1 MPTVSRE
8 NISLLNDKITVTVSK
23 EDYIPGFEKNLKQY
37 AKQANIPGFRKGMV
51 PVGVIRKMH
60 GPALFADEVLRSVE
74 QNLMSYLQ
82 NEKLDIFAQPLPG
95 ADNNI
100 SNFNMNQ
107 PGDYTFS
114 FEIGLKPE
122 VSLDLAKWKMT
133 KYQVEVTD
141 TMVDEEADRLRQR
154 LGKMS
159 EPETVTSEDNV
170 LNVVFEAA
178 DDKGNVVEGAAKKE
192 NSLLVKYFTPDFQKK
207 LMGLKKDDSVVLQLT
222 SAFDEK
228 EREWLIK
235 DLGIDANDATA
246 LDQHFKMTVV
256 KVGLVEKRELNE
268 EFFKEAFPTKEIKTE
283 AEFRQAIKDEIAV
296 QWEKQAANFLHHEL
310 YHKFLDDVKID
321 FPESFLKRWMQTGG
335 EKPKTQEEV
344 EAEFPTFLN
353 QLQWTLISDKI
364 VRDNSLDVNQDELK
378 AHMREQL
385 LGYFGGMNLG
395 GENLGWLDSYVERMM
410 QDEQQIE
417 GAYRRLITEK
427 VFEWSA
433 SQVKTSDK
441 AISADEFMKL
451 QQEHNH

>member
-23 EDYIPGFEKNLKQY
+23 QDYIDGFEKNLKQY

-51 PVGVIRKMH
+51 PTGVIRKMH
-60 GPALFADEVLRSVE
+60 GSALFADEVLRSVE
-74 QNLMSYLQ
+74 KNLMDYLQ
-82 NEKLDIFAQPLPG
+82 TEKLDIFAQPLPG

-100 SNFNMNQ
+100 ANFNMNE
-107 PGDYTFS
+107 PGDYTFT

-122 VSLDLAKWKMT
+122 VSLDLGKWKMA

-141 TMVDEEADRLRQR
+141 TMIEEEADRLRQR

-170 LNVVFEAA
+170 LNVLFEAS
-178 DDKGNVVEGAAKKE
+178 DDKGNVAEGADKKE
-192 NSLLVKYFTPDFQKK
+192 NSLLVKYFTPAFQKK
-207 LMGLKKDDSVVLQLT
+207 LMGLKKDDTLVLQLT

-235 DLGIDANDATA
+235 DLGVDANNPEE
-246 LDQHFKMTVV
+246 LNQHFKMSVV

-283 AEFRQAIKDEIAV
+283 AEFRQTIKDEIAE
-296 QWEKQAANFLHHEL
+296 QWNKQSANLLHHEL

-321 FPESFLKRWMQTGG
+321 FPEAFLKRWMQTGG
-335 EKPKTQEEV
+335 EKPKTEEEV
-344 EAEFPTFLN
+344 EAEFPTFRN

-364 VRDNSLDVNQDELK
+364 VKDNSLDVQPEELK

-385 LGYFGGMNLG
+385 MGYFGGMNLG

-433 SQVKTSDK
+433 DQVKTSDK
-441 AISADEFMKL
+441 SISADEFMKL

>member
-23 EDYIPGFEKNLKQY
+23 EDYTAGFEKNLKQY

-51 PVGVIRKMH
+51 PTGVIRKMH

-74 QNLMSYLQ
+74 QHLMNYLKS
-82 NEKLDIFAQPLPG
+82 EKLDIFAQPLPG

-100 SNFNMNQ
+100 SHFNMNE
-107 PGDYTFS
+107 PGDYTFT

-122 VSLDLAKWKMT
+122 VSLDLSKWTLT
-133 KYQVEVTD
+133 KYEVEVTNS
-141 TMVDEEADRLRQR
+141 MIDEESDRLRQR

-159 EPETVTSEDNV
+159 EPETVTCEDNV

-178 DDKGNVVEGAAKKE
+178 DESGNVAEGTAKKE
-192 NSLLVKYFTPDFQKK
+192 NSLLVKYFTPSFQKK
-207 LMGLKKDDSVVLQLT
+207 LMGLKKDDHVVLQLS

-228 EREWLIK
+228 EREWLVK
-235 DLGIDANDATA
+235 DLGVDASNPSE
-246 LDQHFKMTVV
+246 LDQYFKMSIA

-268 EFFKEAFPTKEIKTE
+268 EFFKEAFPTKEVKSE
-283 AEFRQAIKDEIAV
+283 AEFRQAIQEEIAA
-296 QWEKQAANFLHHEL
+296 QWSKQAVNFLHHEL
-310 YHKFLDDVKID
+310 YHKFLDDVKIEY
-321 FPESFLKRWMQTGG
+321 PESFLKRWMQTGG
-335 EKPKTQEEV
+335 EKPKTESEV

-364 VRDNSLDVNQDELK
+364 VRDNNLDVNPEELK
-378 AHMREQL
+378 VHMREQL

-395 GENLGWLDSYVERMM
+395 GDNLGWLDSYVDRMM
-410 QDEQQIE
+410 QDEQQME
-417 GAYRRLITEK
+417 SAYRRLITEK

-433 SQVKTSDK
+433 AQVKTAGKS
-441 AISADEFMKL
+441 ISADDFMKL
-451 QQEHNH
+451 QQEHHH